1 MAYNDNV
8 IRSDDPQALE
18 KLQSK
23 LAECEKSQEF
33 MKKVN
38 AYYRKNGTCK
48 GCEWVADT
56 TAQKIDDSMNNT
68 NFPKSAPFPQYRL
81 QNNNQEIRRLKAR
94 IEELTKNKDLGFV
107 GWNFKGGEA
116 VVNESNNRL
125 QLIFDEKP
133 DADQRANLKAH
144 GFRWAPSEGAWQ
156 RQLNSNAIYAAS
168 RIDFIQPE
176 DGKSPTQLQPK
187 MPQTQKKDEPVR

>member
-1 MAYNDNV
+1 MAYRDNV
-8 IRSDDPQALE
+8 IRSDDPQAVE
-18 KLQSK
+18 KLQTK
-23 LAECEKSQEF
+23 LAELEKSQEF

-48 GCEWVADT
+48 GCEGVSDE
-56 TAQKIDDSMNNT
+56 TAQKLDDKVANGYSWET
-68 NFPKSAPFPQYRL
+68 SPFPKYRIAG
-81 QNNNQEIRRLKAR
+81 NNQEMHRIKAR
-94 IEELTKNKDLGFV
+94 IEELTQNKELGFV
-107 GWNFKGGEA
+107 GWKFKGGEA

-168 RIDFIQPE
+168 RIDFVQPE
-176 DGKSPTQLQPK
+176 DGKSPRELQPK

>member
-48 GCEWVADT
+48 GCEGVADT

-68 NFPKSAPFPQYRL
+68 NFPKSAPFPQYT
-81 QNNNQEIRRLKAR
+81 A
-94 IEELTKNKDLGFV
+94 V
-107 GWNFKGGEA
+107 GM
-116 VVNESNNRL
+116 
-125 QLIFDEKP
+125 IDIPDEKEML
-133 DADQRANLKAH
+133 DIINK
-144 GFRWAPSEGAWQ
+144 
-156 RQLNSNAIYAAS
+156 
-168 RIDFIQPE
+168 IQE
-176 DGKSPTQLQPK
+176 N
-187 MPQTQKKDEPVR
+187 PQMYKVG

>member
-48 GCEWVADT
+48 GCEGVADT

-107 GWNFKGGEA
+107 GWKFKGGEA

-125 QLIFDEKP
+125 QIIFNEKP

-176 DGKSPTQLQPK
+176 DDKSPTELQPK